1 MSQQNGRQQRPM
13 FAYPSLSLVQ
23 VTGFR
28 TQSRRPI
35 FFVKRFANNRQLC
48 ILRKPVL
55 KDSVKCFCF
64 WHAFVSKK
72 NRHSAMITATPH
84 FSSAHSALSTFSG
97 MVATNDVQAR
107 AR

>member
-1 MSQQNGRQQRPM
+1 QINMSQQNGRQQRPM

-72 NRHSAMITATPH
+72 NRQSKDYRN
-84 FSSAHSALSTFSG
+84 SALRFCTLGAEHIFRDG
-97 MVATNDVQAR
+97 RDE
-107 AR
+107 